1 MGFEWSEWALDALR
15 GITPQEVVE
24 ALGADRR
31 LPRSAVSDG
40 VHVLVIWARTAA
52 GRPLLVAVRS
62 VADWHW
68 LIIGARELTP
78 AEVEELESWE
88 ASTDA

>member
-24 ALGADRR
+24 ALGAERR
-31 LPRSAVSDG
+31 LPRAAISDG
-40 VHVLVIWARTAA
+40 VRVLVIWARTAG
-52 GRPLLVAVRS
+52 GRPLLVAVHA
-62 VADWHW
+62 VADWQW

-78 AEVEELESWE
+78 SELCELETWE
-88 ASTDA
+88 ASNEA